1 MRTWWFNYGEIMT
14 EKDKLV
20 EELNRLS
27 ESFPES
33 KERMIEIAKILLK
46 DHYGYLPR
54 KHKDGWKSS
63 VQTAEKK

>member
-1 MRTWWFNYGEIMT
+1 MT

-54 KHKDGWKSS
+54 KHKD
-63 VQTAEKK
+63 E

>member
-1 MRTWWFNYGEIMT
+1 MT

-33 KERMIEIAKILLK
+33 KDRMIEITKILLR

-54 KHKDGWKSS
+54 KRNDEWKSDA
-63 VQTAEKK
+63 QTATKK